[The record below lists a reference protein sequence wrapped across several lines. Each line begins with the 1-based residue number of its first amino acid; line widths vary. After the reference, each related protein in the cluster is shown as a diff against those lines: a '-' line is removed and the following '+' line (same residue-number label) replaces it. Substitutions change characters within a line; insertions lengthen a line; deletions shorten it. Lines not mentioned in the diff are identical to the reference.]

1 MTVSTCPVYA
11 FDEAPASSELLLGGK
26 GAGLARMVAAGI
38 PVPPGFILTTE
49 CGKRYLDDADL
60 TPDLE
65 HKIDQHLERL
75 ARATGRRFGDP
86 RNPLLVSVRSGA
98 PVSMPGMM
106 DTVLNVGLTAE
117 SVETLAVETGDALFA
132 HSSYEYLLEGFART
146 IRGIGI
152 DTIEDAA
159 PASPIRSVE
168 RSMERCRVLL
178 NLIEKESETPFPDP
192 QGQLTEAIGA
202 VFRSWNSRRAKAYRR
217 HRGIDD
223 SLGTAV
229 VIQTMVFGNRSD
241 TSGSGVAFTR
251 NPATGEPGSCG
262 EFLFRAQGEDVV
274 SGEYGAGAL
283 DDLTCGL
290 PPTAAE
296 LEAVLRD
303 LERTTKDMC
312 DVEFTV
318 ENGQLWILQTRIGQ
332 RSGRAALR
340 IAVDMA
346 EEGLISRTEAVRRVE
361 ERGLES
367 VATPFFPSA
376 PDPDAFL
383 VAGIAASPG
392 AATGIAVF
400 DPLRATELASNGT
413 DVILIRPT
421 TSPSDLE
428 GLLAS
433 VAVVTG
439 RGGPMSHAAV
449 VARGMDR
456 PAVCG
461 VGDIVVATDLQSAVV
476 AGLSVNEGDML
487 SVDGDRGTVARG
499 ALPLVPATEDERY
512 RQFLEW
518 RSEAQGPADL
528 EAQNAL

>member
-11 FDEAPASSELLLGGK
+11 FDEAPEASELLLGGK

-49 CGKRYLDDADL
+49 CGKRYLEDNEL
-60 TPDLE
+60 TAGLE
-65 HKIDQHLERL
+65 QEIDRHLERL

-86 RNPLLVSVRSGA
+86 HNPLLISVRSGA

-132 HSSYEYLLEGFART
+132 YSSFEYLLEGFART

-152 DTIEDAA
+152 EVIEDTA
-159 PASPIRSVE
+159 PQAEHRSVDGSVE
-168 RSMERCRVLL
+168 RCRALL
-178 NLIEKESETPFPDP
+178 HLIEEQSGNPFPDAH
-192 QGQLTEAIGA
+192 GQLTESIGA

-217 HRGIDD
+217 HKGIDD
-223 SLGTAV
+223 SLGSAV
-229 VIQTMVFGNRSD
+229 VIQAMVFGNRSD
-241 TSGSGVAFTR
+241 TSGSGVVFTR
-251 NPATGEPGSCG
+251 NPATGETGSCG
-262 EFLFRAQGEDVV
+262 EFLFRAQGEEVV
-274 SGEYGAGAL
+274 SGEYGAGSL
-283 DDLTCGL
+283 EDLTHSL
-290 PPTAAE
+290 ADTAAE
-296 LEAVLRD
+296 LETVLQG
-303 LERTTKDMC
+303 LERTSKDMC

-318 ENGQLWILQTRIGQ
+318 ENGRLWILQTRIGQ

-340 IAVDMA
+340 IAIDMA
-346 EEGLISRTEAVRRVE
+346 DEGLISRTEAVRRVE
-361 ERGLES
+361 ERGLAS
-367 VATPFFPSA
+367 VASPTFTSA
-376 PDPDAFL
+376 PDPDRLL

-400 DPLRATELASNGT
+400 DPVRATDLAAGEA
-413 DVILIRPT
+413 DVILVRPT
-421 TSPSDLE
+421 TSPSDME

-461 VGDIVVATDLQSAVV
+461 VGDVVVASDLKSAVV
-476 AGLSVNEGDML
+476 AGVTVHEGDIL

-499 ALPLVPATEDERY
+499 ALVQVPATEDERY
-512 RQFLEW
+512 RRFLEW
-518 RSEAQGPADL
+518 QGSADEL
-528 EAQNAL
+528 AGS